1 MARVG
6 RWADGFI
13 SGGGGP
19 ELAKQGYDAARQSW
33 LDAGRS
39 GKPRLV
45 SGAYFNLDADA
56 KSRGTDEII
65 HYYGEQFGAMISG
78 GLPDS
83 LDAVKSLISA
93 FADAGCDE
101 LILWP
106 TVPDMDQV
114 ERLADII

>member
-1 MARVG
+1 
-6 RWADGFI
+6 
-13 SGGGGP
+13 
-19 ELAKQGYDAARQSW
+19 
-33 LDAGRS
+33 
-39 GKPRLV
+39 
-45 SGAYFNLDADA
+45 
-56 KSRGTDEII
+56 
-65 HYYGEQFGAMISG
+65 MISS

-114 ERLADII
+114 ERLASII